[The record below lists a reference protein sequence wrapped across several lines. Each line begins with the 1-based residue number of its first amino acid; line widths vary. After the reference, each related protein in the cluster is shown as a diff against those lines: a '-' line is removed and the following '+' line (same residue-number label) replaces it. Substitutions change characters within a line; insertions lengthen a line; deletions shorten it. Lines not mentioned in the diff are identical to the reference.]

1 MLTREASAAQTES
14 RFDLLW
20 SRAAGIGGAFGEDDQ
35 ERLLDRVRAGAEDAC
50 EELVHRYGGRVFATV
65 RGLLSR
71 DEDAQDAVQETF
83 LLAFRSVRQFR
94 GECLLSTWLHRIA
107 INAALMKLR
116 SAAHRPETSIEEL
129 LPRFDG
135 EGRHAC
141 PIVPWSLTPSEAL
154 LRRETR
160 SQVRAAID
168 RLPVSY
174 RTVLILRDI
183 EELSTEET
191 ARALSLTTTAVKVR
205 LHRARLALRTLLD
218 PIFARRPPPRR
229 LAS

>member
-1 MLTREASAAQTES
+1 MFTREASSARTES
-14 RFDLLW
+14 QFDLA
-20 SRAAGIGGAFGEDDQ
+20 SSPTAGIGGAFDDDDQ

-50 EELVHRYGGRVFATV
+50 EELVRRFGGRVFATV

-71 DEDAQDAVQETF
+71 DEDAQDVVQETF
-83 LLAFRSVRQFR
+83 LSAFRSVRQFR

-129 LPRFDG
+129 LPQFDG
-135 EGRHAC
+135 EGRHAF
-141 PIVPWSLTPSEAL
+141 PIAPWSLTPSEAL
-154 LRRETR
+154 LRRDTR
-160 SQVRAAID
+160 SRVRAAIE
-168 RLPVSY
+168 RLPMSY

-191 ARALSLTTTAVKVR
+191 ARALSLTTAAVKTR
-205 LHRARLALRTLLD
+205 LHRARLALRTLLE
-218 PIFARRPPPRR
+218 PIFAPTRR
-229 LAS
+229 LAV